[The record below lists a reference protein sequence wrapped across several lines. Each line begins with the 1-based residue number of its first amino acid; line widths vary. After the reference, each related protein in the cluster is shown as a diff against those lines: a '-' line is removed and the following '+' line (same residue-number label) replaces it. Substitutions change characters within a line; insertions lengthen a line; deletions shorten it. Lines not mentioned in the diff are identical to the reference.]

1 MAPKKL
7 KLAEAEGEL
16 AVQMGKLNAKRAE
29 LKEVRSKSTIA
40 LKLFAYFCQVLDK
53 LQLLNDEFE
62 ANQQKKMSLEQNID
76 LCSKKLDRAE
86 KLIGGLGGEKE
97 RWGEAARVLGE
108 RYTKQNPTAFNCNV
122 FRYLNITGDV
132 LLSAG
137 VVAYLGA
144 FTVDFRNV
152 SQNCICAIMYVSIH
166 ASPSIGMCW

>member
-16 AVQMGKLNAKRAE
+16 SVQMGKLNAKRAE
-29 LKEVRSKSTIA
+29 LQEVRNIPAKSTIIHVSIN
-40 LKLFAYFCQVLDK
+40 QVLDK

-108 RYTKQNPTAFNCNV
+108 RYKHKYE
-122 FRYLNITGDV
+122 YL
-132 LLSAG
+132 
-137 VVAYLGA
+137 YL
-144 FTVDFRNV
+144 
-152 SQNCICAIMYVSIH
+152 
-166 ASPSIGMCW
+166 